1 MTNVFFIVAASVA
14 IDPPSLL
21 HITLSFRSSIPL
33 LLFFFSPLFR
43 WGEEGKR
50 KRDGLDI
57 LLICRLASGLLDIS

>member
-33 LLFFFSPLFR
+33 LLFFFFSLV
-43 WGEEGKR
+43 
-50 KRDGLDI
+50 
-57 LLICRLASGLLDIS
+57 